1 MLPSVIRA
9 NPRGWLVVGVLFFAL
24 ALSFG
29 ARMSLP
35 VLIPGWETE
44 FGWSR
49 SFLSGGAALI
59 MIIMG
64 SVAPFAGNLLD
75 RFGPRYL
82 VAGGMVL
89 SGLSITASVL
99 MDAQWFFIAI
109 YCAAAAVGY
118 GIVSMPVATATI
130 ARHFEQNR
138 GLATSIGTAGVGGG
152 QLLFIPLLAWA
163 VTAVGWRPTLAAF
176 GILIALLGVGSLL
189 FLDNARPPGRTGSE
203 GAASVATLGT
213 KILLLVRSPVF
224 WLIGGAY
231 VICGFTTAG
240 VIKVHLIP
248 YATLCGFDLTTGAA
262 ANGVLAGFNMVG
274 MVLSGYLTDRLHR
287 PALLGSVYFL
297 RALTFVLLF
306 FITDNVAL
314 LFAFA
319 VLFGTLDF
327 ATVPPTASLV
337 ASHLGVQSMGLSMGM
352 LFAGHSLGGALGA
365 LTAGSLY
372 DLYARYDWV
381 WIIALMLAVVAAI
394 LAWSIP
400 EKRET
405 AAAEPSAAIA

>member
-1 MLPSVIRA
+1 
-9 NPRGWLVVGVLFFAL
+9 
-24 ALSFG
+24 
-29 ARMSLP
+29 
-35 VLIPGWETE
+35 
-44 FGWSR
+44 
-49 SFLSGGAALI
+49 
-59 MIIMG
+59 
-64 SVAPFAGNLLD
+64 
-75 RFGPRYL
+75 
-82 VAGGMVL
+82 
-89 SGLSITASVL
+89 
-99 MDAQWFFIAI
+99 
-109 YCAAAAVGY
+109 
-118 GIVSMPVATATI
+118 MPVATATI

-176 GILIALLGVGSLL
+176 GILIALLGIGSLL
-189 FLDNARPPGRTGSE
+189 FLDNARPAGRTGSE

-405 AAAEPSAAIA
+405 AAAAPSAAIA

>member
-99 MDAQWFFIAI
+99 MQAQWFFIVV

-176 GILIALLGVGSLL
+176 GILIALLGIGSLL

-405 AAAEPSAAIA
+405 AAAAPSAAIA

>member
-9 NPRGWLVVGVLFFAL
+9 NPRGWVVVGVLFFAL

-35 VLIPGWETE
+35 VLIPGWEAE

-99 MDAQWFFIAI
+99 MEGQWFFIVV

-130 ARHFEQNR
+130 ARHFERKR

-176 GILIALLGVGSLL
+176 GILIALLGIGSLL
-189 FLDNARPPGRTGSE
+189 FLDNARPGDRTGSE

-240 VIKVHLIP
+240 VVKVHLIP
-248 YATLCGFDLTTGAA
+248 YAALCGFDLTTGAA

-337 ASHLGVQSMGLSMGM
+337 ASHLGVRTMGLSMGM

-405 AAAEPSAAIA
+405 AAAEPAAAVA